1 MCQAHEKGQYR
12 ELPEGGSPL
21 RVLEEMA
28 LIILRDMKLTT
39 QDRETLER
47 TVRIARSLR
56 KLSTPPEVKP

>member
-1 MCQAHEKGQYR
+1 MCQTHEKGQYR

-21 RVLEEMA
+21 MVLEEMA

-56 KLSTPPEVKP
+56 KLPTPPEVKS

>member
-1 MCQAHEKGQYR
+1 MSQAHENAHYR

-21 RVLEEMA
+21 MVLEEMA
-28 LIILRDMKLTT
+28 LIILRDLKLTP

-56 KLSTPPEVKP
+56 KPPTHPEVKS